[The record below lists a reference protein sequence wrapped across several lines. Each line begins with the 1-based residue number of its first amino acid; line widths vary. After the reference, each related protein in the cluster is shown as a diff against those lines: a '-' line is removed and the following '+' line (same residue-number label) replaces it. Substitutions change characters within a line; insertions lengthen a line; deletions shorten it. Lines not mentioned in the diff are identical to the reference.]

1 LIRLVLCTQIGIF
14 VGAIVARQ
22 ESSNLKELKKNRM
35 SSMPKVTIR
44 EELAQATQQLPL
56 PVARLMKD
64 MNVTLKEMRVKD
76 MGKK

>member
-1 LIRLVLCTQIGIF
+1 
-14 VGAIVARQ
+14 
-22 ESSNLKELKKNRM
+22 
-35 SSMPKVTIR
+35 MPKVTIR